1 MSATN
6 ELKNRLEQIQERI
19 ALACSRAGRPPS
31 SVRLIAVTKTQPVA
45 TLQALLDIG
54 VTDLGENRVNEII
67 EKVPQLRGEY
77 TMHLIGHLQTN
88 KVRRVLPAVSMIQSI
103 DRVQLINR
111 IEACM
116 PPEETIKV
124 LVEVNTSGEAS
135 KTGCSSDE
143 ARMLCERIRESR
155 TLHLAGFMTIGPLEG
170 GEKSTRASFA
180 QLRSIA
186 RQCSDLLPEPELSMG
201 MSNDFS
207 WAIEEGSTMVRI
219 GTLLMGGR
227 TP

>member
-1 MSATN
+1 MSATDK
-6 ELKNRLEQIQERI
+6 LKKRLEQIQERI
-19 ALACSRAGRPPS
+19 ALACSRTGRAPA
-31 SVRLIAVTKTQPVA
+31 SVRLIAVTKTQPVE

-54 VTDLGENRVNEII
+54 ITDLGENRVNEII
-67 EKVPQLRGEY
+67 EKVPQLQGEY

-88 KVRRVLPAVSMIQSI
+88 KVRRVLPAISMIQSI
-103 DRVQLINR
+103 DRIQLISR

-116 PPEETIKV
+116 PPEKTMKV
-124 LVEVNTSGEAS
+124 LVEVNTSSEAS

-143 ARMLCERIRESR
+143 ARMLCERILASPS
-155 TLHLAGFMTIGPLEG
+155 LHLTGFMTIGPLGG
-170 GEKSTRASFA
+170 GEAATRASFG

-186 RQCSDLLPEPELSMG
+186 QQCSDLITAPELSMG

-219 GTLLMGGR
+219 GTLLMGDR
-227 TP
+227 TL